1 MTESYVLELK
11 GIKKSF
17 GGIHALKGV
26 DFQLKEG
33 EVHAL
38 LGENGAGK
46 STLIKIITGVHQADE
61 GQIFVDGKQTAVH
74 SPIEARSLGIAA
86 IYQELSLIE
95 TLSVAENIFL
105 GLEPTYSALGICRRN
120 EIYQK
125 SQAYLD
131 EFKINIDCRKKVSEL
146 GMGQKRIVEIVKAL
160 AINSKIL
167 LLDEPTT
174 GMSKAEIDTLFKIM
188 EMLKKK
194 KVTMIYISHY
204 LEEIFRVCTRAT
216 VFRDGRNISVF
227 DMDSVTEKEL
237 ISAMIGREI
246 RAEKHTRNYDCAGK
260 ETVLKL
266 EQFQTDRMKAP
277 VSMELH
283 RGEIV
288 GVTGIVGAGKSELAH
303 SIFGNAKQQGGRIFL
318 NGDEVHFASPCDTRK
333 YKIAFIPEDRKEEG
347 LFLNDTVADN
357 MVVANVGKFQNRF
370 GLLDKKKK
378 NQVCTDMAEKLQVMP
393 MKLDLPV
400 GNLSGG
406 NQQKVVIAKWL
417 TGDPDLVIMDEP
429 TRGIDV
435 GAKAEIYRL
444 IRSLADDGKGM
455 LIMSSEFE
463 ELMNL
468 CDRIFVLYKG
478 AIAGELM
485 PEEAS
490 NEKILALSLGGRV

>member
-61 GQIFVDGKQTAVH
+61 GQIFIDGKQTAVH

-246 RAEKHTRNYDCAGK
+246 RAKRHTRNYDCAVQSMAACGIRRIADYLLEGK
-260 ETVLKL
+260 TE
-266 EQFQTDRMKAP
+266 
-277 VSMELH
+277 
-283 RGEIV
+283 
-288 GVTGIVGAGKSELAH
+288 
-303 SIFGNAKQQGGRIFL
+303 
-318 NGDEVHFASPCDTRK
+318 
-333 YKIAFIPEDRKEEG
+333 
-347 LFLNDTVADN
+347 
-357 MVVANVGKFQNRF
+357 
-370 GLLDKKKK
+370 
-378 NQVCTDMAEKLQVMP
+378 
-393 MKLDLPV
+393 
-400 GNLSGG
+400 
-406 NQQKVVIAKWL
+406 
-417 TGDPDLVIMDEP
+417 
-429 TRGIDV
+429 
-435 GAKAEIYRL
+435 
-444 IRSLADDGKGM
+444 GM
-455 LIMSSEFE
+455 L
-463 ELMNL
+463 
-468 CDRIFVLYKG
+468 V
-478 AIAGELM
+478 
-485 PEEAS
+485 
-490 NEKILALSLGGRV
+490 